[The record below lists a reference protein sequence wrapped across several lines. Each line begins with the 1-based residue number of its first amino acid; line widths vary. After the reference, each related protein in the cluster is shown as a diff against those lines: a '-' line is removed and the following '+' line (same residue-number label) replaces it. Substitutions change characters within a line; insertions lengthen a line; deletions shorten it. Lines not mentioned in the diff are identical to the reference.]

1 MDPSAL
7 PRRVVVAA
15 FAALA
20 VLAVLW
26 ETVLAPLRPGGSLL
40 VLKAVPLVLA
50 LPALARGRVRAFQ
63 WWSMGV
69 LAYLAEGVVR
79 GMTDVGTMSRTLG
92 WIECALAAIAWT
104 AILATVRAARRSA
117 TAAGAAAR

>member
-1 MDPSAL
+1 MDPTAL
-7 PRRVVVAA
+7 PRRVVVAS

-20 VLAVLW
+20 VIAVLW
-26 ETVLAPLRPGGSLL
+26 ETLLAPLRPGGSLL

-50 LPALARGRVRAFQ
+50 LPALARGRIRAYQ

-79 GMTDVGTMSRTLG
+79 GMTDADATSRALG
-92 WIECALAAIAWT
+92 WIECLLAVVAWT

-117 TAAGAAAR
+117 TAAAVPGR